1 VTCFDLAFFFL
12 AFRSLQRNRRE
23 EERMGQSLVDA
34 VRGSL
39 RALEWQLRDCYR
51 LAYGVAF
58 ALLSS
63 LGFVFWKYSSGEL
76 PLRGLVASVVVN
88 LVFTAGL
95 AVTVRRYME
104 RSLKPRREELRQ
116 QLQELQK

>member
-1 VTCFDLAFFFL
+1 
-12 AFRSLQRNRRE
+12 
-23 EERMGQSLVDA
+23 MGQSLVDA

-39 RALEWQLRDCYR
+39 RALEWQLRDCHR
-51 LAYGVAF
+51 FGYGVAF
-58 ALLSS
+58 ALLAS

-76 PLRGLVASVVVN
+76 PLRGLVATVVID

-95 AVTVRRYME
+95 ALTVRRYTE

-116 QLQELQK
+116 QLQELQS